1 MISARKFLWTVAAAM
16 SAAVALFSYRYLG
29 TSPTRSPEV
38 LANAHATP
46 WLVLHVV
53 GSATALLFGAL
64 QLLPRVR
71 RRWPWVHRWI
81 GRLYASGCLL
91 GGTGG
96 LVMAF
101 GSTAGPWATLGFGGL
116 AIAWLGTTVM
126 AWRTAIARNFIAH
139 RAWAIRSWSLT
150 FAAVTF
156 RLCLPI
162 FPLIGLP
169 FVEGYRAAS
178 IYAWLI
184 NLGVA
189 EWVVRRSRRDAPGRN
204 REAAG
209 IKRLTPIFDAD
220 GEAPSR
226 PLPRRPAKA
235 PYAARRSAHASSNR
249 GQGREPGVRALRQES
264 QTGCLPR

>member
-1 MISARKFLWTVAAAM
+1 MFSIRKLLWVLAATA

-29 TSPTRSPEV
+29 NFSTRSPEV
-38 LANAHATP
+38 LANAYATP
-46 WLVLHVV
+46 WLVLHVI

-64 QLLPRVR
+64 QLLPQLRN
-71 RRWPWVHRWI
+71 RWPWLHRRI
-81 GRLYASGCLL
+81 GRLYAIGCLL
-91 GGTGG
+91 GGTAG

-116 AIAWLGTTVM
+116 AIAWLSTTTM
-126 AWRTAIARNFIAH
+126 AWWSAITRNFVAH

-162 FPLIGLP
+162 FPILGLP

-189 EWVVRRSRRDAPGRN
+189 EWVLRSSRAHGQGSRRDPLTARV
-204 REAAG
+204 AA
-209 IKRLTPIFDAD
+209 
-220 GEAPSR
+220 
-226 PLPRRPAKA
+226 
-235 PYAARRSAHASSNR
+235 
-249 GQGREPGVRALRQES
+249 
-264 QTGCLPR
+264 

>member
-1 MISARKFLWTVAAAM
+1 MTPSRKLLWTLAAIS
-16 SAAVALFSYRYLG
+16 SAGVALFSYRYLG
-29 TSPTRSPEV
+29 HSSTRSPEV

-46 WLVLHVV
+46 WLVLHVL
-53 GSATALLFGAL
+53 GSATALLFGSV
-64 QLLPRVR
+64 QLVPPVR
-71 RRWPWVHRWI
+71 DRWPWLHHWV

-116 AIAWLGTTVM
+116 AIVWLATTAM
-126 AWRTAIARNFIAH
+126 AWRTAIARDFAAH

-156 RLCLPI
+156 RLYLPI
-162 FPLIGLP
+162 FPLLGLP

-189 EWVVRRSRRDAPGRN
+189 EWIVRRPGSDVSQRAHI
-204 REAAG
+204 AAG
-209 IKRLTPIFDAD
+209 DLN
-220 GEAPSR
+220 SR
-226 PLPRRPAKA
+226 GKLAVFVLE
-235 PYAARRSAHASSNR
+235 H
-249 GQGREPGVRALRQES
+249 G
-264 QTGCLPR
+264 

>member
-1 MISARKFLWTVAAAM
+1 MISTRNLLWSLAASS
-16 SAAVALFSYRYLG
+16 SAGVALFSYRYLG
-29 TSPTRSPEV
+29 ASPTRSPEV

-46 WLVLHVV
+46 WLVLHVM

-64 QLLPRVR
+64 QLLPGMRS
-71 RRWPWVHRWI
+71 RWRWAHRWI

-126 AWRTAIARNFIAH
+126 AWRTAIARDFTAH

-162 FPLIGLP
+162 FPLLGLP

-184 NLGVA
+184 NLAVA
-189 EWVVRRSRRDAPGRN
+189 EWIVRRPRDVKSERHEKA
-204 REAAG
+204 
-209 IKRLTPIFDAD
+209 RLSHGLLLVAT
-220 GEAPSR
+220 
-226 PLPRRPAKA
+226 K
-235 PYAARRSAHASSNR
+235 
-249 GQGREPGVRALRQES
+249 
-264 QTGCLPR
+264 

>member
-1 MISARKFLWTVAAAM
+1 MISTRNVLWILVATT

-29 TSPTRSPEV
+29 TSETRSPEI
-38 LANAHATP
+38 LANAYATP

-71 RRWPWVHRWI
+71 GRRPWMHRWI

-101 GSTAGPWATLGFGGL
+101 GSTAGPWATVGFGGL
-116 AIAWLGTTVM
+116 AIAWLGTTWL
-126 AWRTAIARNFIAH
+126 AWRSAIKRDFRTH

-150 FAAVTF
+150 FSAVTF
-156 RLCLPI
+156 RLYLPI
-162 FPLIGLP
+162 FPLLGLP
-169 FVEGYRAAS
+169 FVDGYRAAS

-189 EWVVRRSRRDAPGRN
+189 EWVVRRSRHEV
-204 REAAG
+204 RER
-209 IKRLTPIFDAD
+209 RL
-220 GEAPSR
+220 
-226 PLPRRPAKA
+226 
-235 PYAARRSAHASSNR
+235 
-249 GQGREPGVRALRQES
+249 VALVA
-264 QTGCLPR
+264 

>member
-1 MISARKFLWTVAAAM
+1 MVSKRKALWVMAATS
-16 SAAVALFSYRYLG
+16 SAAVAVFSYRYLG
-29 TSPTRSPEV
+29 DSPTRSPEV
-38 LANAHATP
+38 LANAYATP

-53 GSATALLFGAL
+53 GSATALLFGTL

-71 RRWPWVHRWI
+71 SRWPWMHRWV

-116 AIAWLGTTVM
+116 AITWLGTTWM
-126 AWRTAIARNFIAH
+126 AWRTAIMRDFAAH

-156 RLCLPI
+156 RLYLPI
-162 FPLIGLP
+162 FPMLNLP

-184 NLGVA
+184 NLAIA
-189 EWVVRRSRRDAPGRN
+189 ELIVRRLPSHLAANFPRDIHGGR
-204 REAAG
+204 
-209 IKRLTPIFDAD
+209 T
-220 GEAPSR
+220 SV
-226 PLPRRPAKA
+226 
-235 PYAARRSAHASSNR
+235 AR
-249 GQGREPGVRALRQES
+249 
-264 QTGCLPR
+264 QT

>member
-1 MISARKFLWTVAAAM
+1 MITLRRLLWTLAAIS
-16 SAAVALFSYRYLG
+16 SAGVALYSYRYLG
-29 TSPTRSPEV
+29 YSGTRSPDV

-53 GSATALLFGAL
+53 GSATALLFGSV
-64 QLLPRVR
+64 QLVPRVR
-71 RRWPWVHRWI
+71 SRWPWLHRRV
-81 GRLYASGCLL
+81 GRLYASGCLV

-116 AIAWLGTTVM
+116 AIAWLATTTM
-126 AWRTAIARNFIAH
+126 AWRTAVTRDYAAH

-162 FPLIGLP
+162 FPLLGLP

-189 EWVVRRSRRDAPGRN
+189 EWIVRRPGRTASQRAPINAADQDSRRESAPPVFAPG
-204 REAAG
+204 
-209 IKRLTPIFDAD
+209 
-220 GEAPSR
+220 
-226 PLPRRPAKA
+226 
-235 PYAARRSAHASSNR
+235 
-249 GQGREPGVRALRQES
+249 
-264 QTGCLPR
+264 

>member
-1 MISARKFLWTVAAAM
+1 MFSTRNALWSLAAIS

-29 TSPTRSPEV
+29 NSATRSQEV
-38 LANAHATP
+38 LANAYATP
-46 WLVLHVV
+46 WLLLHVI

-64 QLLPRVR
+64 QLVPRLRSR
-71 RRWPWVHRWI
+71 RPWIHRGI
-81 GRLYASGCLL
+81 GRLYAVSCLL
-91 GGTGG
+91 GGTAG

-116 AIAWLGTTVM
+116 AIAWLGTTMM
-126 AWRTAIARNFIAH
+126 AWRTAVARDYIAH

-162 FPLIGLP
+162 FPMLGLP

-184 NLGVA
+184 NLAIA
-189 EWVVRRSRRDAPGRN
+189 EWVVRRSRSDLRRHRQDPPRAGRLAS
-204 REAAG
+204 RTIAAH
-209 IKRLTPIFDAD
+209 RPRTP
-220 GEAPSR
+220 
-226 PLPRRPAKA
+226 
-235 PYAARRSAHASSNR
+235 AARM
-249 GQGREPGVRALRQES
+249 
-264 QTGCLPR
+264 

>member
-1 MISARKFLWTVAAAM
+1 MVSARNVLWALAAAM

-29 TSPTRSPEV
+29 TSPSRSPEV

-46 WLVLHVV
+46 WLVVHVL

-71 RRWPWVHRWI
+71 RLWPWVHRWV

-91 GGTGG
+91 GSIGG
-96 LVMAF
+96 LIMAF

-116 AIAWLGTTVM
+116 AVAWFGTTVM
-126 AWRTAIARNFIAH
+126 AWRSAITRDFTAH

-162 FPLIGLP
+162 FPILGLP
-169 FVEGYRAAS
+169 FVEGYRAAA

-184 NLGVA
+184 NLAVA
-189 EWVVRRSRRDAPGRN
+189 EWVVRRPQRDA
-204 REAAG
+204 RELHRATTGYPTARSQAQVV
-209 IKRLTPIFDAD
+209 RL
-220 GEAPSR
+220 
-226 PLPRRPAKA
+226 
-235 PYAARRSAHASSNR
+235 
-249 GQGREPGVRALRQES
+249 S
-264 QTGCLPR
+264 Q